1 MLNNKDNLWILTE
14 ERPKKEVIKKIIEKT
29 NNYKNLSIKIENFKI
44 EPVIKDNKFLHI
56 FKISQVKS
64 KKIDKTLI
72 ELRNH
77 YQNTKV
83 PIMPVGA
90 DLLIK
95 KYEIPEGKYLGDKLK
110 KIEEEWVKNNFKI
123 SDQQIDGIINN

>member
-56 FKISQVKS
+56 FKISQVK
-64 KKIDKTLI
+64 
-72 ELRNH
+72 
-77 YQNTKV
+77 
-83 PIMPVGA
+83 
-90 DLLIK
+90 
-95 KYEIPEGKYLGDKLK
+95 
-110 KIEEEWVKNNFKI
+110 
-123 SDQQIDGIINN
+123 